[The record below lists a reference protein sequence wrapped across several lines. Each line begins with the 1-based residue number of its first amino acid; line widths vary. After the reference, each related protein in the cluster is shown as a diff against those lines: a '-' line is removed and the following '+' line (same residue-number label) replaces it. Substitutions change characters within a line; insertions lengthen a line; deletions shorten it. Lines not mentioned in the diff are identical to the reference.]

1 VTNDRRV
8 AAVIGYVTFR
18 TGARSL
24 TSSVFV
30 RTTLLF
36 ALLKQQ
42 KVEHVSVYIL
52 SGQLAHLN

>member
-18 TGARSL
+18 TDARSL
-24 TSSVFV
+24 TISVFA
-30 RTTLLF
+30 RSTQLF

-42 KVEHVSVYIL
+42 KVEHASVYVL
-52 SGQLAHLN
+52 SRQLTHLN

>member
-18 TGARSL
+18 TSARSL

-30 RTTLLF
+30 RSTQLF

-42 KVEHVSVYIL
+42 NVEHASVYVL
-52 SGQLAHLN
+52 SVQLTHLN